1 MSIKYILEAVDKIT
15 PTLKLIK
22 ASFISFKKSL
32 SRKVQ
37 LKCVDKITPTLK
49 KIKKYFDKIK
59 TKNIEIKGADKIS
72 PAFDKITL
80 ALYKMQKSFDYFIR
94 NLNRTHYY
102 ANRNLNREH
111 YYANKAHYYANR
123 NLNRELYY
131 ANKAHY
137 YANRNL
143 NRNINKGNYFNS
155 NLDRNLNSRY
165 EVGLNPRTYDNF
177 FKDPNLKSL
186 TYRMRRSVGGIGNE
200 IRNAGLEFAP
210 MSIGLAAFGKSA
222 LQQSANFESLA
233 IQLEILTGS
242 AKRGKELFNNLSNFA
257 IETPFKMNEVVTS
270 TRTLLGFGI
279 PYEKS
284 IDTIKML
291 GDVTAGSGADLER
304 LAIVFGQ
311 VAGLTKLHGQDAL
324 QFVSNSIPIWDLLS
338 KSTGKSIKQLRKLS
352 EQGKISF
359 GMVQDAIRKA
369 TEENGMYYKAT
380 DKLSE
385 SLSGKFAKLQDKIDI
400 ALSKIGDDVVKNTNL
415 KKGLDDVSK
424 IIDKLTEK
432 FINLSPETKEFIF
445 YLVLFSII
453 MGPLLLGLGQLIIT
467 FNIVA
472 GSLAFLIARLKLLS
486 LPVLIV
492 IGIFLLLYNTW
503 DDFRIVV
510 NFLVDKLKELWQW
523 LTKIASIGIGKIANL
538 FGIDNKMQI
547 ETTSNI
553 NTSNINNNKL
563 QAGGN
568 LDIFFNNM
576 PQGTKANFTPIA
588 KNFMN
593 VGLNTIYGGS

>member
-15 PTLKLIK
+15 PTLKKIK
-22 ASFISFKKSL
+22 TSFTSFNKSL
-32 SRKVQ
+32 SKKVQ

-49 KIKKYFDKIK
+49 KIKKYLDKIK
-59 TKNIEIKGADKIS
+59 SKSIEIKNTDKIS
-72 PAFDKITL
+72 P

-94 NLNRTHYY
+94 NLNRVHYYANRERYY
-102 ANRNLNREH
+102 ANRNLDRAR
-111 YYANKAHYYANR
+111 YYANRERYYANR
-123 NLNRELYY
+123 NL
-131 ANKAHY
+131 
-137 YANRNL
+137 
-143 NRNINKGNYFNS
+143 
-155 NLDRNLNSRY
+155 DRNVNSRY
-165 EVGLNPRTYDNF
+165 EVGLNPRAYDNF

-186 TYRMRRSVGGIGNE
+186 TYRMRRSVGGIGSE

-257 IETPFKMNEVVTS
+257 IETPFKMDEVVTS

-279 PYEKS
+279 SYEKS

-291 GDVTAGSGADLER
+291 GDVSAGSGADLER
-304 LAIVFGQ
+304 LAVVFGQ

-424 IIDKLTEK
+424 IIDNLTEK
-432 FINLSPETKEFIF
+432 FINLSPETKELIIYFGIF
-445 YLVLFSII
+445 AII
-453 MGPLLLGLGQLIIT
+453 IGPLLLGLGQLIIT

-492 IGIFLLLYNTW
+492 IGVFLLLYNTW

-510 NFLVDKLKELWQW
+510 DFLVDKLKELWQW
-523 LTKIASIGIGKIANL
+523 LTKIASIGIGKITNL